1 MIKAITF
8 LLLTMPRAA
17 ELSYAYKRA
26 ALAEDHE
33 FSSPSSE
40 PPAKRARP
48 QPDPTLPSTSA
59 GADELT
65 GKLISIL
72 QFF

>member
-1 MIKAITF
+1 
-8 LLLTMPRAA
+8 MPRAA

-59 GADELT
+59 GVDELT
-65 GKLISIL
+65 GK
-72 QFF
+72 